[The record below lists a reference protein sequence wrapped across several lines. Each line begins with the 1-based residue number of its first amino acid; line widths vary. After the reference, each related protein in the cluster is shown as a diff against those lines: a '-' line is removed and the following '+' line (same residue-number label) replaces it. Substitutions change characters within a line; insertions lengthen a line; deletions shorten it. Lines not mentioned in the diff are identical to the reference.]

1 MRYTLLILTATAC
14 AAFVPAKAVQA
25 ACFEDVGCTDS
36 QKMSTASLRRLSCD
50 NLWMVRN
57 AIYHENGYCFQTARG
72 QDNFSNVGCLTS
84 NQSAIK
90 LNSYERANVQ
100 AVRKVEKEKGC
111 R

>member
-1 MRYTLLILTATAC
+1 MRYIVLIAAATTC
-14 AAFVPAKAVQA
+14 AAFLPVEATRA

-36 QKMSTASLRRLSCD
+36 QKMSVASLRQLSCD
-50 NLWMVRN
+50 SLWTVRN
-57 AIYHENGYCFQTARG
+57 TIYHENGYCFQTARG
-72 QDNFSNVGCLTS
+72 QDNFSNAGCLTS

-111 R
+111 H